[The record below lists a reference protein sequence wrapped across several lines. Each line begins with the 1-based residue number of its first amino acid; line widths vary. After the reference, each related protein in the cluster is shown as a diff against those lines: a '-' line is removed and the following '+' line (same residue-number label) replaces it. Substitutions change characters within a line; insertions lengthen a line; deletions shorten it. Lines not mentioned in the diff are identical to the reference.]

1 MINVFIRDNMDDEKF
16 KELLKLIRLLQERVY
31 LLTNEVARPI
41 INKFIQE
48 HPELLEVHDKEWY
61 HKNL

>member
-1 MINVFIRDNMDDEKF
+1 MEDEKF
-16 KELLKLIRLLQERVY
+16 KQLLKDIRLLQQRVY
-31 LLTNEVARPI
+31 LLTNEVASPI
-41 INKFIQE
+41 IDKFIQE